1 MYCNMVVSFD
11 RCLLEWV
18 MHQLPGKEYLGWHLL
33 VFSPYIGCIRR
44 TSHRVCHRKP
54 LLFDAC
60 PLSLSF
66 WHICNGFLFHH
77 CPRGCWHQMEISLV
91 QMKMNY
97 QSQMK
102 MSYNELSPHQ
112 SHFIQIF
119 SWPPQRL
126 CSIPSI
132 VVALD
137 LVCFKSNFAQEIVSS
152 TSALYNSHNH
162 ALSKHFTLP
171 LAPTSTITKFAAL
184 CSRRLKT
191 YFFTISSDFNPLP
204 PIVAF
209 GYIPT
214 HNQL

>member
-54 LLFDAC
+54 LLFGAC

-77 CPRGCWHQMEISLV
+77 CPRGCWHQMETSLV
-91 QMKMNY
+91 QMKMSY

-112 SHFIQIF
+112 SHFMQIF

-137 LVCFKSNFAQEIVSS
+137 LVKFICFKSNFAQEIVSS
-152 TSALYNSHNH
+152 TSALYTHITTPFPIISHYLWLQL
-162 ALSKHFTLP
+162 ALSLNLLHYAHEDSKRT
-171 LAPTSTITKFAAL
+171 TSQ
-184 CSRRLKT
+184 
-191 YFFTISSDFNPLP
+191 FNHLP

-214 HNQL
+214 HNRL